1 MPWLLLIWVFLWAT
15 AVGALNVTESDDAV
29 TVDTGSRPSFVVSIA
44 KTDGTITSIVYDG
57 AQYVTAEQKSNI
69 ASGLNTATVSY
80 ETIGDVVVVS
90 VVADDDDF
98 DLTNYFIKDG
108 DSIIYQGTYTVSE
121 PSIGELRFLYRL
133 YNLTGSWPEGTVSDT
148 LSSGTVMEKDS
159 SNRATEDQR
168 YCAYSDE
175 VYACMVVPLVQSRE
189 KGSGGPFHRDIDL
202 NYGGTYNALSY
213 YMNSG
218 HVQMDP
224 FYRYRFHGPYLLHF
238 GSSVPKVDSLNV
250 SFYANLGLKGYLN
263 STGRGVLTGRTTG
276 VEEGFAAVIGLNNT
290 DHQFWATAGD
300 NGTFTAK
307 HIPAGTYTMTLYQEE
322 FVAATATVSIPS
334 AGATTTKDIQATSTP
349 FEFLNGDKFLRMR
362 PSDTRMSDWNPGTFV
377 VGKHEVGDFPM
388 CLWKEI
394 NSPAAIQFSL
404 DKALNSTAT
413 IRVATTIYYA
423 GGRPEITVND
433 DDCGTPDSPN
443 SIDTRSVTHGAY
455 RGYGEVYECLIPA
468 GNLLAGLNNVSIA
481 VASGHTGD
489 DYLSPFFILD
499 AIELFY

>member
-1 MPWLLLIWVFLWAT
+1 MPWVLLIWVFLWAT

-44 KTDGTITSIVYDG
+44 KTDGTVTSIVYDG

-80 ETIGDVVVVS
+80 KTIGDVVVVS

-98 DLTNYFIKDG
+98 ELANYFIFRHG

-148 LSSGTVMEKDS
+148 LSSGTVMEKDVWLGTDGLTHS
-159 SNRATEDQR
+159 KA
-168 YCAYSDE
+168 
-175 VYACMVVPLVQSRE
+175 VLFVQPRDGRPEILRLYRE

-224 FYRYRFHGPYLLHF
+224 FYRYRFHDPYLLHF

-263 STGRGVLTGRTTG
+263 STGRGVLTGRATG
-276 VEEGFAAVIGLNNT
+276 VEEEFSAVIGLNNT

-334 AGATTTKDIQATSTP
+334 AGATATKDIQATSTVLTQDRKTIFQLGYYDGQP
-349 FEFLNGDKFLRMR
+349 FEFLNGDKFLRMH

-377 VGKHEVGDFPM
+377 VGKNEVGDFPM

-404 DKALNSTAT
+404 DKVLNSTAT

-433 DDCGTPDSPN
+433 YDCGTPDSPN

-455 RGYGEVYECLIPA
+455 RGYLRW
-468 GNLLAGLNNVSIA
+468 GLPV
-481 VASGHTGD
+481 
-489 DYLSPFFILD
+489 P
-499 AIELFY
+499 